1 MAVESA
7 TDLSAIV
14 NTDDFGTTATYDSS
28 SISGIFDNEF
38 VESDGGLEA
47 GIGYTVTR
55 FICKTTDVSG
65 ASFGD
70 TITINSVAYKIR
82 EIRPDGTGMSELII
96 EV

>member
-1 MAVESA
+1 MSVESA
-7 TDLSAIV
+7 TDLSAFV
-14 NTDDFGTTATYDSS
+14 DTNDYGTTATFNSA
-28 SISGIFDNEF
+28 SISGIFENEF

-70 TITINSVAYKIR
+70 NITINSVTYSIR

>member
-1 MAVESA
+1 MGVESA
-7 TDLSAIV
+7 TDLSAYI
-14 NTDDFGTTATYDSS
+14 NANDFGTTATFDSN

-55 FICKTTDVSG
+55 FICQTTDVSG

-70 TITINSVAYKIR
+70 TITIDSVAYKIR

>member
-1 MAVESA
+1 MAVETA
-7 TDLSAIV
+7 TELSAIV
-14 NTDDFGTTATYDSS
+14 NSNDFGVTATFDSN

-38 VESDGGLEA
+38 IESDGGLEA

-55 FICKTTDVSG
+55 FICKTSDVSG

-70 TITINSVAYKIR
+70 TIIINSVAYKIR

>member
-1 MAVESA
+1 MSVESA

-14 NTDDFGTTATYDSS
+14 NANDFGTTATFDSN

-70 TITINSVAYKIR
+70 TITIDSVAYKIR

>member
-1 MAVESA
+1 MGVESA

-70 TITINSVAYKIR
+70 TITIDSVAYKIR

>member
-1 MAVESA
+1 MGVETA

-14 NTDDFGTTATYDSS
+14 NADDFGTNATFNSS

-55 FICKTTDVSG
+55 FICKTSDVSS

-70 TITINSVAYKIR
+70 TITINSVGYKIR